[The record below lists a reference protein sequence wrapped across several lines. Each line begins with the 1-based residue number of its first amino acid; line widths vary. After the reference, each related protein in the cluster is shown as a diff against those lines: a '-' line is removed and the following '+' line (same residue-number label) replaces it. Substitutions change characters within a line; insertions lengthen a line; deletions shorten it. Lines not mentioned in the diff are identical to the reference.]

1 MSYSYVPH
9 TARTTTARPPS
20 SADALWQTGMAVG
33 AALARHRMRLHDSRE
48 GLTSKDEQLASYGV
62 RWSLDLAYETELA
75 RELGAAR
82 QQRFGGATAAS
93 LVGPPIVV
101 SEAADDVVM
110 ERPALTWSASMG
122 D

>member
-1 MSYSYVPH
+1 MSYGHVPH

-33 AALARHRMRLHDSRE
+33 AAFARLRMRLHDSRE

-62 RWSLDLAYETELA
+62 SWSMDLAYETELA
-75 RELGAAR
+75 REVDAAR
-82 QQRFGGATAAS
+82 HQRFGGATAAS